1 MKRAVSDRAGG
12 EGSHHHAVQL
22 YETDAFLVTAVRDF
36 LVPALEQGD
45 AAIAVAT
52 AAHRDQ
58 LAESLTQAGFDVAAL
73 RDRGLYTDLDAGEL
87 LNTFMLGGSPDRTL
101 FQKNV
106 GTLIAQASAGGRSVR
121 VFGEMVARL
130 WAEGDVA
137 AALAL
142 EDLWNEL
149 AESHAFSLF
158 CGYPMTAFEQE
169 AATLAFTKVCEQ
181 HSHVRPSESFTGN
194 TDNEELMRNVAVL
207 QQRAQVGMFES
218 QALRE
223 KQAELQQA
231 LARLEELDRLR
242 NDFIAMV
249 VHDIRSPNAIVIG
262 FLEILRTN
270 WRDFPDDQID
280 ELLSKGVD
288 SARQVARIVSD
299 MLTVAK
305 LEAREFT
312 FDVQSVD
319 LTQCIYRTVAAVT
332 EATSRTIDVEVP
344 GNLPRV
350 TADEARQMQ
359 ILNNLL
365 TNAIKFSSPESAV
378 SVTAVAS
385 GGEVVVGVRDEGIGI
400 PTAEIPRLFRR
411 FTRVDDPSHRDVKGT
426 GLGLYISKGLVEG
439 QGGRIWVDS
448 EVGRGSEFN
457 YTVPIDI

>member
-1 MKRAVSDRAGG
+1 MTQGVSDRAGG
-12 EGSHHHAVQL
+12 ERSHHHAVQL
-22 YETDAFLVTAVRDF
+22 YETDAFLVSGVRDF
-36 LVPALEQGD
+36 FVPALDQGE

-52 AAHRDQ
+52 PAHREQ
-58 LAESLTQAGFDVAAL
+58 LAESLTQAGLDVALL
-73 RDRGLYTDLDAGEL
+73 RDRGLYIDLDAREL
-87 LNTFMLGGSPDRTL
+87 LNTFMAGGSPDRAL
-101 FQKNV
+101 FRKNV
-106 GTLIAQASAGGRSVR
+106 GTLIAQASAGGRTVR
-121 VFGEMVARL
+121 VFGEMVALL
-130 WAEGDVA
+130 WAEGNVA

-149 AESHAFSLF
+149 AETHTFSLF
-158 CGYPMTAFEQE
+158 CGYPMHAFEQE
-169 AATLAFTKVCEQ
+169 AATLAFTKVCDQ
-181 HSHVRPSESFTGN
+181 HSHVRPSESFTGVS
-194 TDNEELMRNVAVL
+194 DNEELLRNVAVL
-207 QQRAQVGMFES
+207 QQRARVGMYES

-231 LARLEELDRLR
+231 LARLEEVDRLR

-270 WRDFPDDQID
+270 WRDFPDEQID

-312 FDVQSVD
+312 YDLESVD

-332 EATSRTIDVEVP
+332 EATSRTVAVDVP
-344 GNLPRV
+344 ANLPRV
-350 TADEARQMQ
+350 AADEARQMQ

-365 TNAIKFSSPESAV
+365 INAIKFSSPESAV
-378 SVTAVAS
+378 TVTAVES

-400 PTAEIPRLFRR
+400 PSAEIPRLFRR
-411 FTRVDDPSHRDVKGT
+411 FTRVDDPSHRAVKGT
-426 GLGLYISKGLVEG
+426 GLGLYISKALVQG

-448 EVGRGSEFN
+448 EVGRGSEFS